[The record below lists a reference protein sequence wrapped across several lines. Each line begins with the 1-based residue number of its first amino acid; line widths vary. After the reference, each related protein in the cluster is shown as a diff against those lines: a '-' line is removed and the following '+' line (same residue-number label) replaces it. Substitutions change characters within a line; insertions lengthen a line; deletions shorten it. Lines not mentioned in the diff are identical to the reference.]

1 MEATK
6 EQIASDIVRNLSE
19 ALARICE
26 ANVEQHS
33 TEGYKI
39 RAGIEKKLQKWIKEL

>member
-19 ALARICE
+19 ALANLYRANADSCLGINLE
-26 ANVEQHS
+26 ARVSIE
-33 TEGYKI
+33 TKL
-39 RAGIEKKLQKWIKEL
+39 RKWIEKL